1 MGKLM
6 GNGRI
11 GQFMENGANNKEN
24 GAKVGNETIN
34 RVVRQLMGNGANI
47 GGVNKKMELIM

>member
-11 GQFMENGANNKEN
+11 GQFMENEAKNGGN
-24 GAKVGNETIN
+24 GAKVGNEAIN
-34 RVVRQLMGNGANI
+34 RVVR
-47 GGVNKKMELIM
+47 